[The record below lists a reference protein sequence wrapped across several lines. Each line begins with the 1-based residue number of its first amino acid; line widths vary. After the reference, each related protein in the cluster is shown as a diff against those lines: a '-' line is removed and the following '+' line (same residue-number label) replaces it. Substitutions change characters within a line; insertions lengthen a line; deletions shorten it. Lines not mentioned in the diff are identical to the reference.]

1 MPTARSGRWFHR
13 GGPKPSLYTVLR
25 HRLAARWYDGAVSVS
40 SVPGFG
46 VLGLNGDGSSSQ
58 SSTPPSTASTSPNAS
73 SGSSSSSTTTAA
85 KNPYQ
90 QTYDQI
96 ETWSAQYLMQAVEYG
111 APPIPQ
117 FTAGQ
122 SVDSFAQL
130 TNTLAAIQ
138 PGIQNGIYGGGTG
151 TNVNTTA

>member
-1 MPTARSGRWFHR
+1 M
-13 GGPKPSLYTVLR
+13 
-25 HRLAARWYDGAVSVS
+25 SVS
-40 SVPGFG
+40 SVPGFD
-46 VLGLNGDGSSSQ
+46 VLGLNSDGSAVASATPQSPSPGSSP
-58 SSTPPSTASTSPNAS
+58 SSTPSTTSTSE
-73 SGSSSSSTTTAA
+73 
-85 KNPYQ
+85 NPYQ
-90 QTYDQI
+90 QSYDQI

-111 APPIPQ
+111 APQIPQ

-138 PGIQNGIYGGGTG
+138 PGVQNGTYGAGTG